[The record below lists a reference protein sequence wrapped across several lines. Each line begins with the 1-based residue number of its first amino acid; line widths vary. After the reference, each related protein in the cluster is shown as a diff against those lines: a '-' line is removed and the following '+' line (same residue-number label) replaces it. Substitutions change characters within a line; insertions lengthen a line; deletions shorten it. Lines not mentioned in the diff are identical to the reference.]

1 MPRRHKRTSR
11 SNPMAKISF
20 DEAVAR
26 IVTADGR
33 YAPDAYRF
41 VKESLDYTIK
51 TQRRRRSRHTEPQ
64 HVSGNELLEGIRR
77 HALEEFGPM
86 ARTIFEHWGVHRC
99 EDFGEIVFNL
109 VDTGVFGKTDSD
121 SRADFQGGYSFEDA
135 FDKPFRPTRPLL
147 TRRNLGRAD
156 PPRAAKTPKR
166 SVSKRTPSSP
176 QGS

>member
-1 MPRRHKRTSR
+1 
-11 SNPMAKISF
+11 MAKISF
-20 DEAVAR
+20 DDAVAR
-26 IVTADGR
+26 IVTVDGR

-51 TQRRRRSRHTEPQ
+51 TQKRRRSRHAEPQ

-109 VDTGVFGKTDSD
+109 VDSGIFGKTESD
-121 SRADFQGGYSFEDA
+121 SRADFQGGYSFEEA

-147 TRRNLGRAD
+147 TRRCLGRPDTAR
-156 PPRAAKTPKR
+156 PAKPAKR